1 MGPAIDLRRLVGHPA
16 DSVTENLGM
25 KRAQIETQVIER
37 QPG

>member
-1 MGPAIDLRRLVGHPA
+1 MRPAIDLHRLVGRPA